1 MSPDKADK
9 LGKSYGDYYEKKIDG
24 PAVVI
29 KELERVSDFNNFGK
43 GNEESGYAV
52 ENKNRKIEDK
62 PEFSPEVLRFVEIGK
77 KETEISIGQNE
88 NSQKR
93 NVVPEV
99 YRIKK
104 LGTHSEGTAVPKNH
118 DGKKHHEGTENFFSF
133 LYRSK
138 GKEKEKVTENRD
150 YGDPTISTH

>member
-1 MSPDKADK
+1 M
-9 LGKSYGDYYEKKIDG
+9 
-24 PAVVI
+24 
-29 KELERVSDFNNFGK
+29 
-43 GNEESGYAV
+43 
-52 ENKNRKIEDK
+52 
-62 PEFSPEVLRFVEIGK
+62 
-77 KETEISIGQNE
+77 
-88 NSQKR
+88 
-93 NVVPEV
+93 VPEV

-104 LGTHSEGTAVPKNH
+104 LGTHSEGTAVPKDH